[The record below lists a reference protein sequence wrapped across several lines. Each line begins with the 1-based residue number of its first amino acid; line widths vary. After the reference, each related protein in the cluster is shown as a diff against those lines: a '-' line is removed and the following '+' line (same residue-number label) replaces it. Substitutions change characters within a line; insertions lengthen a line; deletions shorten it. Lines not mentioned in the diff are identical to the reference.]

1 MDNLCIQNYRNEIDA
16 HYGIPQV
23 RRMKKIAG
31 ACSSVNNKIAI
42 SFLITKHF
50 LITYC

>member
-23 RRMKKIAG
+23 RRLRETEKEGM
-31 ACSSVNNKIAI
+31 
-42 SFLITKHF
+42 L
-50 LITYC
+50 